1 MVNDISDK
9 YLLASILQKS
19 IRLGLQETTVDTVE
33 QLYTVDKSY
42 LMYRLMIIAFED
54 VGIANVQLIKDITRI
69 KWGVRIFQE
78 NNINFLDYF
87 KDVAQQLASSNK
99 DRSLCDAVYLVK
111 IAYLNNDFSLLNSN
125 PILSCI
131 YKAWNILGNNRYK
144 LDTVA
149 NTSNDNLDDF
159 LLFVEKNKVNNL
171 FTTDDFKN
179 IYKTQVEPFFLALAF
194 LDPSKAKVVKTDI
207 DKSTLLG
214 NIPFSAIDGHTAIGV
229 YALKQYSK
237 RFRENERFS
246 LSPEQFLSL
255 LKMCLFRV
263 EGQAV
268 NPRLVYDD
276 ALMIKDIIQ
285 KKELNYKFTH
295 ILWQDYVELGKKIK
309 ADLSIINEI
318 RENKINY
325 EMIQKNKIKP

>member
-1 MVNDISDK
+1 MINGISDK

-19 IRLGLQETTVDTVE
+19 IRLGLQETAVDTVE
-33 QLYTVDKSY
+33 QLYIIDKSY

-54 VGIANVQLIKDITRI
+54 VGIANAQLIKDITRI
-69 KWGVRIFQE
+69 KWGVRSFQAS
-78 NNINFLDYF
+78 NINFLDYF
-87 KDVAQQLASSNK
+87 KDVAQQLACSNK

-125 PILSCI
+125 SILSSI

-144 LDTVA
+144 LDAVA
-149 NTSNDNLDDF
+149 NTSSDNLDDF

-171 FTTDDFKN
+171 FNTEDFKN

-194 LDPSKAKVVKTDI
+194 LDSSNAKVIKTNI

-229 YALKQYSK
+229 YTLKQYSQMFK
-237 RFRENERFS
+237 QNEKFS
-246 LSPEQFLSL
+246 LSSDQFLSL
-255 LKMCLFRV
+255 LKMCFFRV
-263 EGQAV
+263 EGQLV

-285 KKELNYKFTH
+285 KKELNYRFAH
-295 ILWQDYVELGKKIK
+295 ILWSDYIELGKKIK

-325 EMIQKNKIKP
+325 EFKRNDTIKP